1 MFAYATNPH
10 QLRFSE
16 VPTAFTA
23 ITDNSPDWQ
32 FNPSSYSCCSY
43 GQSRDKCSCR
53 HLKEELLLGIVV
65 ERKNTQHQRE
75 IHSERRGDT
84 DEEGGTQGQGS

>member
-1 MFAYATNPH
+1 LHVLKGN
-10 QLRFSE
+10 LRTDLWFSE

-32 FNPSSYSCCSY
+32 SNPSSYSFCSY
-43 GQSRDKCSCR
+43 GQSRDICSCW

-65 ERKNTQHQRE
+65 ERQNTQHQRE
-75 IHSERRGDT
+75 RHGKRRGDT
-84 DEEGGTQGQGS
+84 D